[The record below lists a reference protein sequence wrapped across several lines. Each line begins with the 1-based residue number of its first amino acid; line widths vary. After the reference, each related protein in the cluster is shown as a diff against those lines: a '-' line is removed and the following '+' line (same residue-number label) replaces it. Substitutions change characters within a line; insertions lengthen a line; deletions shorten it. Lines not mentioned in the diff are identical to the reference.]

1 MLDLLLHIFMMLG
14 AVIAIGTVLTIWF
27 MMLYM
32 VVTDFYDSVR
42 EKRSNRTGQAVARYL
57 EEEDARESN

>member
-1 MLDLLLHIFMMLG
+1 MLDLLPHIFMMLG